1 MVIQSVC
8 ELTNRVCF
16 GHVCC
21 ARRLR
26 VSAWSRRLGTSSAG
40 SALCLHPGARRGRGK
55 ALGGAG
61 RQRRGVESAE
71 LLVVLECRDGRMR
84 HRAGSADR
92 AGCGFRGTSWPAHHT
107 LGDAHQRLPLTD
119 HELDRFRRLNDPNH
133 PRAHPQ
139 DADLTA
145 RRHQARRG
153 RSGVEAAVARPRGR
167 RRSPDLKLEDAA
179 VHDRFPDQHGGIV
192 H

>member
-71 LLVVLECRDGRMR
+71 LLVVLECRDGRM
-84 HRAGSADR
+84 HATERAVRIAPDVDFAEPHG
-92 AGCGFRGTSWPAHHT
+92 
-107 LGDAHQRLPLTD
+107 QRII
-119 HELDRFRRLNDPNH
+119 H
-133 PRAHPQ
+133 
-139 DADLTA
+139 
-145 RRHQARRG
+145 
-153 RSGVEAAVARPRGR
+153 
-167 RRSPDLKLEDAA
+167 
-179 VHDRFPDQHGGIV
+179 
-192 H
+192 